1 MHFVASKR
9 FSIQRRI
16 WISFWKSIWILNAWK
31 EIILL
36 PCSSILCP
44 VAFRFFYF
52 ALSFPLSLSFSPLSS
67 PLLSAVHRSGSWTGR
82 SKNSI
87 DFWAWAEQTP
97 SRYPNKILNLF
108 SRNLFSLEIHRIATK
123 FSFEGLEILAKDN
136 FIETFFFFFFHI
148 YSFKY
153 SKNSTM
159 KSTDE
164 RSGINIL
171 FVNRDVQSGVKR
183 IEGEIGRRKLEKRMR
198 DRF

>member
-52 ALSFPLSLSFSPLSS
+52 ALFFPLSLSLSLSPLPS

-136 FIETFFFFFFHI
+136 FIETFFFFFSYI
-148 YSFKY
+148 LVQIFKKFY
-153 SKNSTM
+153 DE
-159 KSTDE
+159 TDE
-164 RSGINIL
+164 RTIWNKYLVRQSRCAKWRQE
-171 FVNRDVQSGVKR
+171 NRRWNWKKKIGEES
-183 IEGEIGRRKLEKRMR
+183 EG
-198 DRF
+198 